1 MKNDKDIRSLWYKQT
16 VPVVSPSEISSKI
29 KTFKNRGLRKL
40 LVLNIILLLT
50 VCFVM
55 FVWIYFQP
63 QLLSTKI
70 GIVLTILT
78 IVAVILLNQNIIPLY
93 KRIDESRTN
102 SDYIKNLL
110 AVKNYELF
118 MQTRVINFYF
128 IFLSVGIG
136 LYMFEYTFFRH
147 SALFG
152 IVIYSGFLLWI
163 GLNWFILR
171 PKIITKNRKKID
183 ELIKLVERIKQ
194 QLSED

>member
-128 IFLSVGIG
+128 IFYL
-136 LYMFEYTFFRH
+136 
-147 SALFG
+147 
-152 IVIYSGFLLWI
+152 
-163 GLNWFILR
+163 
-171 PKIITKNRKKID
+171 
-183 ELIKLVERIKQ
+183 
-194 QLSED
+194 